1 MNWTDHLIR
10 RGWIPDGVIRFQIKR
25 LLRLRLREE
34 YAGGAESVHDRFRAR
49 LALWSQGP
57 IAINMQEANDQHYEV
72 PPAFSK
78 VLGPNLKYSCCWFD
92 NPQQSLEA
100 AERAMLQRTC
110 ERADLRNGQTI
121 LELGCGWGSLSLW
134 MAEHFPESRI
144 TAVSNSKDQRLYIES
159 QALNRGLSNLTI
171 LTQDMNA
178 FETDKTFDRV
188 VSVEMFEHMRNHQA
202 LIGKISKWLKPQGK
216 LFVHIFTHRELTY
229 PFEVKDK
236 TDWMAQYFFTGV

>member
-1 MNWTDHLIR
+1 MISTTR
-10 RGWIPDGVIRFQIKR
+10 Y
-25 LLRLRLREE
+25 LLL
-34 YAGGAESVHDRFRAR
+34 
-49 LALWSQGP
+49 
-57 IAINMQEANDQHYEV
+57 
-72 PPAFSK
+72 FSK